1 MCSGE
6 IRMENDICIVIP
18 AYNEEK
24 AIRDTIKDYRD
35 HFPKAFIVVVDNNS
49 SDRTAEF
56 AKAEIDNSKGL
67 VIFEPLQGKGN
78 AVKTGISRV
87 DADIYI
93 MTDGDG
99 TYPAGD
105 AKRLVEFMLENRC
118 DMVVGDRLSGGSY
131 MKQNKRAGHNFGNKF
146 LSKYIS
152 SLSGQ
157 PYNDV
162 LSGLRIMSRPFI
174 SALDVRSSGFQLE
187 TELNIIAAYLRASVI
202 ELPIEYLSR
211 PVGSYSKL
219 NTYRD
224 GIRILQFAILNWI
237 AFYPLRAFGMLALMA
252 FTVSSILGA
261 WVFYVF
267 FKTGEMPYP
276 STAVLAAALGLV
288 GLQSIFTGLNL
299 RITGRNTRRI
309 DISRLME
316 DRRRWNLKLDGIT
329 PAK

>member
-1 MCSGE
+1 
-6 IRMENDICIVIP
+6 MENEICIVIP

-24 AIRDTIKDYRD
+24 AIAETIRDYRE
-35 HFPKAFIVVVDNNS
+35 HFPDAAIVVVDNNS
-49 SDRTAEF
+49 SDKTSECAQAEL
-56 AKAEIDNSKGL
+56 ADSKGF

-78 AVKTGISRV
+78 AVKTGLSRV

-99 TYPAGD
+99 TYPAYD
-105 AKRLVEFMLENRC
+105 ARKLLGVMLENRC

-146 LSKYIS
+146 LSNYIS

-157 PYNDV
+157 QYRDV
-162 LSGLRIMSRPFI
+162 LSGLRIMSRPFVA
-174 SALDVRSSGFQLE
+174 ALDVRSSGFQLE
-187 TELNIIAAYLRASVI
+187 TELNIIAAYLRANVI

-211 PVGSYSKL
+211 PEGSFSKL
-219 NTYRD
+219 STYRD

-237 AFYPLRAFGMLALMA
+237 AFYPLRAFGIVALMA
-252 FTVSSILGA
+252 FVISGMLGA

-267 FKTGEMPYP
+267 FKTGLMPYP

-316 DRRRWNLKLDGIT
+316 ERRRWNLKLDRLLD
-329 PAK
+329 AN